1 MDLGCHDSHCFCDW
15 FLGGQ
20 GMTHD
25 PLCRAYKNEAWWIA
39 HNFCDCTIIAKV
51 RADMV
56 QRVVD
61 LGYYIDSNDPFE
73 QGYTIGREMAIEVL
87 SKAVVGS

>member
-1 MDLGCHDSHCFCDW
+1 MDYDE
-15 FLGGQ
+15 
-20 GMTHD
+20 MTHD
-25 PLCRAYKNEAWWIA
+25 PLCPVVTTECIYDDHVLVGRYGGVCDRCDIS
-39 HNFCDCTIIAKV
+39 CDCHLIAQV
-51 RADMV
+51 RADML